1 MLGLLFQAALICGSS
16 WLLWKVLRRYTPNST
31 LDNLPGPPSP
41 SFLYGNLHQLYDKQ
55 GWDFHRELGE
65 KYGPAVLL
73 HGKFGRKLLYV
84 FDPQALHTI
93 AVKEQYIYD
102 EARWWLRMNH
112 GIFGPGLLAT
122 TGDQHRRQRK
132 MLNPTF
138 NINHMREMVP
148 IFYSVTEKLRRA
160 VESSLVDGKGEV
172 DMMSWMNRTALE
184 LIGQAGLGH
193 SFDQL
198 VEESTDTFGSA
209 VKSFIPALFSLSS
222 YLHFYNYIE
231 GMVPASLRTLAA
243 EWLPHRKFQT
253 LRTIVDTMHEHSVRI
268 YKAKRAA
275 LEQGDEALKR
285 QLGEGKD
292 LMSILLR
299 ANLAASVEDRLSEEE
314 VIAQISTLT
323 VTATDTTSNA
333 LSRTLYVLAEHPEAQ
348 AKLREELVAAQGGR
362 KGWEIEYDRLASLS
376 YLDAVCRET
385 LRLYAPA
392 PFRFRETREDVVL
405 PLSEPT
411 RGLDGSLISEVP
423 LPKDTM
429 VFVGIM
435 SCNTNKTVWGE
446 DAYEWK
452 PERWL
457 SPLPETVTKAK
468 IPGVYS
474 NLMTFWGGGR
484 ACIGFKFSQLEM
496 KVVLSTLVS
505 RFHFELTDKTV
516 RWNLA
521 GVVYPTVGTGTHP
534 ALPMK
539 ITRVTACGAATIE

>member
-1 MLGLLFQAALICGSS
+1 MFGVLFQAAFVCALT
-16 WLLWKVLRRYTPNST
+16 WLLLKVVRRYTVKSA

-41 SFLYGNLHQLYDKQ
+41 SFLHGNLQQLYDKQ
-55 GWDFHRELGE
+55 GWEFHRELGE
-65 KYGPAVLL
+65 KYGHVVLL

-84 FDPQALHTI
+84 FDPLAMHAI

-112 GIFGPGLLAT
+112 GTFGPGLLGT
-122 TGDQHRRQRK
+122 TGEQHRRQRK

-148 IFYSVTEKLRRA
+148 IFFNVADKLLRA
-160 VESSLVDGKGEV
+160 LESTIDARTSEV

-193 SFDQL
+193 SFDPL
-198 VEESTDTFGSA
+198 VEQSADTYGSA
-209 VKSFIPALFSLSS
+209 VKSFIPALFSLSG

-231 GMVPASLRTLAA
+231 GMVPASLRMLAA
-243 EWLPHRKFQT
+243 EWVPHRKFQR
-253 LRTIVDTMHEHSVRI
+253 LRTIVNTMHEQSVRL
-268 YKAKRAA
+268 YNAKRAA
-275 LEQGDEALKR
+275 LEQGDGALKR
-285 QLGEGKD
+285 QLGQGKD

-299 ANLAASVEDRLSEEE
+299 ANFAASSEDRLSEEE
-314 VIAQISTLT
+314 VVAQISTLT

-333 LSRTLYVLAEHPEAQ
+333 LSRTLYTLAKHPEAQ
-348 AKLREELVAAQGGR
+348 AKLRQELIAAQDGR
-362 KGWEIEYDRLASLS
+362 QGWSLDYDKLTSLP
-376 YLDAVCRET
+376 YLDAICRET
-385 LRLYAPA
+385 LHLYTPA
-392 PFRFRETREDVVL
+392 PYRFRETREDVVL
-405 PLSEPT
+405 PLSEPA
-411 RGLDGSLISEVP
+411 RGLDGTLITEIP

-435 SCNTNKTVWGE
+435 SCNTNQAIWGE
-446 DAYEWK
+446 DAHEWK

-457 SPLPETVTKAK
+457 SPLPESVTKAK

-505 RFHFELTDKTV
+505 RFHFELTEKPI

-521 GVVYPTVGTGTHP
+521 GVVYPTVGIESHP
-534 ALPMK
+534 TLPMK
-539 ITRVTACGAATIE
+539 VTRVSDRGTATLQ